1 MARGDMFDE
10 KEVDL
15 GGFGDRLKWEK
26 RVFMGYA
33 YVE

>member
-15 GGFGDRLKWEK
+15 GGLGDRLKWE
-26 RVFMGYA
+26 RVFFGYA